1 MLVINS
7 SWKESLSTL
16 ETFCTMQK
24 ASVWN
29 KLSFSPSYLL
39 LRPRLRYSLVGPP
52 PPFGFVK
59 LNTDGSVTTPP
70 GLANGGGLLRDTD
83 EKWLRG
89 YRNIGIKNSLVVELW
104 ALRDGLVLAHDLNI
118 HKLIIKLD
126 AKAIVD
132 MLSDN
137 NTNYHSHPYCAPYPI
152 F

>member
-1 MLVINS
+1 MEGIPFNPRDILH
-7 SWKESLSTL
+7 KAKGFSLEQT
-16 ETFCTMQK
+16 
-24 ASVWN
+24 
-29 KLSFSPSYLL
+29 LL
-39 LRPRLRYSLVGPP
+39 LSRLPFTPTKTPVLIGWTP

-70 GLANGGGLLRDTD
+70 SLANGSGLLRDTD

-89 YRNIGIKNSLVVELW
+89 YHNIGIKNSLVVKLW